1 MNDVSKLSG
10 ASPVSPTSNRVW
22 KPPRKQR
29 PGDRSTGKR
38 NESNSEKDEERRQ
51 DTARSAGLQALI
63 TNENEDR
70 GRKGE
75 ALSYGAG
82 GLKKPRNHKVDIII

>member
-10 ASPVSPTSNRVW
+10 ASPVSPTSSRVW

-38 NESNSEKDEERRQ
+38 HGNNSEKDEDSRQ
-51 DTARSAGLQALI
+51 DTALSGGPQALI
-63 TNENEDR
+63 TNEIEDK
-70 GRKGE
+70 GRKDE

-82 GLKKPRNHKVDIII
+82 GLKKPRNHKVHIVI